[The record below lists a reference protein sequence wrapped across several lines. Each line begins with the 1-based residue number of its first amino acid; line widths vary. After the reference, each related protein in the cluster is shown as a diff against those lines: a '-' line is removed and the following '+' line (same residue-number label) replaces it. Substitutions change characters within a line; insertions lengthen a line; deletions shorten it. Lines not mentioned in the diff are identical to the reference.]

1 MGFICKIQ
9 FWMKSYRVDILI
21 KEVNRFSQLSI
32 FITLL
37 INYRVFVHKKIDYE
51 KKSKNYKFFWVWHIN
66 INNYYEVL
74 FERRTGSFTTCV
86 GLRRKSYSH
95 CQRC

>member
-1 MGFICKIQ
+1 
-9 FWMKSYRVDILI
+9 MKSYRVDILI

-51 KKSKNYKFFWVWHIN
+51 KKSKNYKFFWV
-66 INNYYEVL
+66 
-74 FERRTGSFTTCV
+74 
-86 GLRRKSYSH
+86 
-95 CQRC
+95 